1 MYVYEISAA
10 VRVNLVFIIVG
21 RAKSC
26 HLLVSASVLVTM
38 NCADREKNCAGQMGR
53 LYLKTYLNEFVLH
66 LCLPCCPKI
75 DERSV

>member
-38 NCADREKNCAGQMGR
+38 NCADRKR
-53 LYLKTYLNEFVLH
+53 IVLGKRGD
-66 LCLPCCPKI
+66 CI
-75 DERSV
+75 